1 MNHKGTVT
9 LETERL
15 ILRQLEDADFSALY
29 EIMRKPEVMY
39 AWVHGF
45 TLEETQ
51 EWLAR
56 QQERYKNGYGFLAV
70 YLKSSDVLIGQ
81 AGLTT
86 SEIDGQPVTEIAY
99 IFDNT
104 AWGNGYATEAA
115 KALVQL
121 AFNERG
127 IARLHCTVRPEN
139 VSSIKV
145 AERLGFRYI
154 GKYVKHYNGKEMPH
168 LIYILENEGLI

>member
-1 MNHKGTVT
+1 MTHKGTVK

-15 ILRQLEDADFSALY
+15 IIRQFTNTDLPVLY
-29 EIMRKPEVMY
+29 EIMKKPEVMY
-39 AWVHGF
+39 AWEHGF

-70 YLKSSDVLIGQ
+70 FLKSSGTIIGQ

-99 IFDNT
+99 IFDNVV
-104 AWGNGYATEAA
+104 WGNGYATEAA
-115 KALVQL
+115 KALVRL
-121 AFNERG
+121 AFDERG
-127 IARLHCTVRPEN
+127 IVRLHCTVRPEN
-139 VSSIKV
+139 VLSIRV
-145 AERLGFRYI
+145 AERLGFCRV
-154 GKYVKHYNGKEMPH
+154 GEYVKHYNGKEMPH
-168 LIYILENEGLI
+168 LIYFLENEGQK